1 MENQKHLFSLDEGV
15 HYLNNAYKAPLL
27 KSCEEAALKAIA
39 GDRTP
44 IHLTPDSYFDTSERI
59 RNEFSELV
67 NCTPSQVALIPSSS
81 YGLSSAMNNVPCGEG
96 QYALTIEN
104 EFPSDYFA
112 LSRWAKKHDSTIKTI
127 RPDAT
132 SAHQAKDWNERIMAA
147 ITSETAVLL
156 MSSVHWMNGTVFD
169 LEKIG
174 AKCAETGTYFIVDG
188 TQSVGARFMD
198 VQQYQIDALICA
210 AYKWLLGPY
219 STGLAYFSSKFN
231 DGIPIEE
238 SWMNRTNAKDFS
250 NLTTYEEQYT
260 ADAGRYNVGQTS
272 NFILAPILL
281 KALEQL
287 NTWGIHAIEAYAKEL
302 VEPLRNFLLS
312 KGITLE
318 EEDFFSA
325 HLFGIKLPATVSV
338 ETIKTKLAE
347 ERIFVSVRGS
357 FIRVSVNMFNTSE
370 DISKLI
376 QALDKVL

>member
-59 RNEFSELV
+59 RNEFSQLV

-96 QYALTIEN
+96 QHALTIEN

-132 SAHQAKDWNERIMAA
+132 SARQAKDWNERIMAA

-174 AKCAETGTYFIVDG
+174 AKCAVTGTYLIVDG

-238 SWMNRTNAKDFS
+238 SWMNRTNAKEFS
-250 NLTTYEEQYT
+250 NLTT
-260 ADAGRYNVGQTS
+260 
-272 NFILAPILL
+272 
-281 KALEQL
+281 
-287 NTWGIHAIEAYAKEL
+287 
-302 VEPLRNFLLS
+302 
-312 KGITLE
+312 
-318 EEDFFSA
+318 
-325 HLFGIKLPATVSV
+325 
-338 ETIKTKLAE
+338 
-347 ERIFVSVRGS
+347 
-357 FIRVSVNMFNTSE
+357 FNNS
-370 DISKLI
+370 
-376 QALDKVL
+376 

>member
-96 QYALTIEN
+96 QHALTIEN

-238 SWMNRTNAKDFS
+238 SWMNRTNAKEFS

-272 NFILAPILL
+272 NFILAPMLL

-312 KGITLE
+312 KGIVLE

-325 HLFGIKLPATVSV
+325 HLFGIKLPETVSV

-347 ERIFVSVRGS
+347 ERIFVSVRGN

-376 QALDKVL
+376 QALDKAL